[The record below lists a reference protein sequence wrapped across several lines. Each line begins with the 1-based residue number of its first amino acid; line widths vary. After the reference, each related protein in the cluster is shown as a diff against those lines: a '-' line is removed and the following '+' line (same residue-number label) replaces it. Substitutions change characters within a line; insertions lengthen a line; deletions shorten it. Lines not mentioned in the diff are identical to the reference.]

1 MRVARTPT
9 QVADIAIEILGTRD
23 VPSGR
28 RPGGGSAGYQRPQVS
43 PQRYFSVRS
52 SGIRLIIRY
61 LPTVQLVSSDTVS
74 TGTPPLATLGNSGDV
89 SSTLGELERK
99 LRELEQELARVGH
112 PSPAAN
118 EPLVPPPPT
127 PITPA
132 PPAPAAAPSI
142 AAVPPLAPGQDGDD
156 RLTALEEQLDALRRY
171 GEAAELGRSLLEA
184 YRSALHEM
192 ERPLPAARRAAG
204 PAPVSTPH
212 APTPPPGAARPRR
225 CRPWPR
231 PASAVRR
238 PRPRRRRP
246 RRPLPPTRPPSPASA
261 SRPGA
266 AHPRCGAGP
275 AIREVLPGHPA
286 PAPGPD
292 WDPIAPASA
301 APRWARPR
309 GPGRDHDPPA
319 AAQAA
324 GLQAAREA
332 EAATPSDMPM
342 HTHPVAPASP
352 ASRPPEYGPGRVPAP
367 DLSDV
372 GGTVVPAPPATLV
385 PSVHDAATHQS
396 YIGPVTIDAGPFT
409 DIASL
414 SAFEQAIA
422 RIPGVR
428 DVYVRGFQGQR
439 VVIDVEVGVP
449 TVLVT
454 ELAALSPEPFIVNG
468 ADATGLV
475 VTITPVSPDA

>member
-1 MRVARTPT
+1 M
-9 QVADIAIEILGTRD
+9 
-23 VPSGR
+23 
-28 RPGGGSAGYQRPQVS
+28 
-43 PQRYFSVRS
+43 
-52 SGIRLIIRY
+52 
-61 LPTVQLVSSDTVS
+61 
-74 TGTPPLATLGNSGDV
+74 ATLGNSGDV

-142 AAVPPLAPGQDGDD
+142 AAVPPLAPGRDGDD

-171 GEAAELGRSLLEA
+171 GEELQSSAERLLEA

-192 ERPLPAARRAAG
+192 ERPLPPPPVAPPA

-212 APTPPPGAARPRR
+212 APTPAPPAPAPAAAAP
-225 CRPWPR
+225 PVAP
-231 PASAVRR
+231 PAPPAV
-238 PRPRRRRP
+238 
-246 RRPLPPTRPPSPASA
+246 PPAPAPIPAAQAVPPAPPAYAAAA

-266 AHPRCGAGP
+266 AHPPHYAP
-275 AIREVLPGHPA
+275 APDPADSGIVLPGDTPA

-292 WDPIAPASA
+292 WDPIAPGVA
-301 APRWARPR
+301 AARAPLGR
-309 GPGRDHDPPA
+309 GHEDQDAIMTRLL

-332 EAATPSDMPM
+332 EAATPTDTPM
-342 HTHPVAPASP
+342 HTHPEPPATP
-352 ASRPPEYGPGRVPAP
+352 ASRAPAYGAGRVPAP
-367 DLSDV
+367 DLTDV
-372 GGTVVPAPPATLV
+372 GGVAVPAPPATLV
-385 PSVHDAATHQS
+385 PSVHEAATHQS
-396 YIGPVTIDAGPFT
+396 YVGPVTIDAGPFT

>member
-1 MRVARTPT
+1 MAKLSDAGAPD
-9 QVADIAIEILGTRD
+9 AAL
-23 VPSGR
+23 
-28 RPGGGSAGYQRPQVS
+28 SA
-43 PQRYFSVRS
+43 
-52 SGIRLIIRY
+52 
-61 LPTVQLVSSDTVS
+61 
-74 TGTPPLATLGNSGDV
+74 
-89 SSTLGELERK
+89 
-99 LRELEQELARVGH
+99 
-112 PSPAAN
+112 
-118 EPLVPPPPT
+118 
-127 PITPA
+127 
-132 PPAPAAAPSI
+132 
-142 AAVPPLAPGQDGDD
+142 
-156 RLTALEEQLDALRRY
+156 
-171 GEAAELGRSLLEA
+171 
-184 YRSALHEM
+184 
-192 ERPLPAARRAAG
+192 
-204 PAPVSTPH
+204 
-212 APTPPPGAARPRR
+212 
-225 CRPWPR
+225 
-231 PASAVRR
+231 
-238 PRPRRRRP
+238 
-246 RRPLPPTRPPSPASA
+246 
-261 SRPGA
+261 
-266 AHPRCGAGP
+266 
-275 AIREVLPGHPA
+275 EVLPGGTPS
-286 PAPGPD
+286 PGPGPD
-292 WDPIAPASA
+292 WDPIAPGAGR
-301 APRWARPR
+301 APLGRGHEDQDAIMARLLS
-309 GPGRDHDPPA
+309 
-319 AAQAA
+319 AQAA

-454 ELAALSPEPFIVNG
+454 ELAALSPEPFVVNG